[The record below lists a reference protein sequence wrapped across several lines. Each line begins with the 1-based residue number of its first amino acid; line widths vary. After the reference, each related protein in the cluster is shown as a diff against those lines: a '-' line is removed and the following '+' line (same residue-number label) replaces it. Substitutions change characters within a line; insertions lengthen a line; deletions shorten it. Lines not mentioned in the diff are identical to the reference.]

1 MSYTDKDFVVYS
13 GTSNNDE
20 IFNVGRGATV
30 KGGKGHDYIQNKGSR
45 SVIDGG
51 DGIDTVINYGEGVKS
66 TIKAGAGNDSIMN
79 FGVNSSVDGGNGND
93 YIWNGGNGVTISG
106 GAGNDSVKCLS
117 KNSVIDLGAGNDS
130 LFTGTAS
137 MTVRSG
143 SGTDT
148 IRLSGEKEDC
158 PVIYTEAGKKII
170 SLGIMKNAKIIGS
183 AGAEEIYFDE
193 SFFYESNIEAVTIK
207 AGKGN
212 DTIHGTKNK
221 DIFQYASGDG
231 KDIIENYSAEDIIQ
245 LTSGKVDDYSFNG
258 SDLIL
263 KVGKGNLTLKGMK
276 NHAINFMD
284 KNGKVSTKYYG
295 TGYTAKEV
303 IQNFVQTVSES
314 TLRGAAALDEAVKAS
329 TSFKNANDV
338 VNRLIADCK
347 AAGNADTFLKKYCGI
362 NLDNEDIG
370 ILTGWDA
377 GGMKAVSRDGLVTET
392 GKAVYPGRTTFTKR
406 GVTVTVP
413 KKSSLTKQQQLV
425 VQGIYSW
432 WLDGAIDLVEKSSG
446 MSFEKNPFSISITF
460 EKSGS
465 MKLRYCGGYEASI
478 SYGDFKASDKSGG
491 GLDAALAAWLAYPA
505 QNVFGITGN
514 FSRSMTEGLAAF
526 MTDGE
531 TYIEERIRELA
542 GNPSKL
548 AQYITGSI
556 SSNGDGRNE
565 AAGYILWR
573 YLAKQTSDSYDASVA
588 HPWDDKVKINGT
600 SGNDLLAARGDK
612 VTLNGGKGLDTL
624 TAYGVSNSL
633 SGGAGND
640 YLFAGAG
647 ATKTVLDGGSGKDT
661 LRAAGDKVTV
671 YGGAN
676 NDIIYLEGTGDVV
689 RYVSGDGNDVVYGY
703 KAAKD
708 TIRLDSVQSYSV
720 STSGKDT
727 LLKVGTGSLT
737 LKNAKNEALNLV
749 IYGTD
754 SANRLSATAAGS
766 KLYGLGGNDTLTGG
780 KGRDYLE
787 GGKGHDCLYGGSGND
802 TIKGG
807 TGNDTLCGGKGNDT
821 LYGGTGKD
829 IYLYSNGD
837 GNDKIMDYSSS
848 QAVKVMSGKVGSMY
862 ASQKHSLAGAGYVQ
876 DVVLTVGD
884 GSIML
889 KNLGCSSTF
898 NVIDAGGGKKSYKVS
913 SLVKRN
919 I

>member
-1 MSYTDKDFVVYS
+1 HNGAERARVYGEAGKDFIK
-13 GTSNNDE
+13 NN
-20 IFNVGRGATV
+20 GA
-30 KGGKGHDYIQNKGSR
+30 R
-45 SVIDGG
+45 ALLDGG
-51 DGIDTVINYGEGVKS
+51 AGNDRIENWDDGINT
-66 TIKAGAGNDSIMN
+66 TIKAGAGNDSIYSYT
-79 FGVNSSVDGGNGND
+79 G
-93 YIWNGGNGVTISG
+93 
-106 GAGNDSVKCLS
+106 K
-117 KNSVIDLGAGNDS
+117 VI
-130 LFTGTAS
+130 
-137 MTVRSG
+137 VYSG
-143 SGTDT
+143 SGNDT
-148 IRLSGEKEDC
+148 IRILGAEDEC
-158 PVIYTEAGKKII
+158 PVIHAEGDRNVI
-170 SLGIMKNAKIIGS
+170 SLGKVQNAIVLGS
-183 AGAEEIYFDE
+183 AGGEEIRFDE
-193 SFFYESNIEAVTIK
+193 SFWYANGATGANVTLNG
-207 AGKGN
+207 GKGN
-212 DTIHGTKNK
+212 DTLYGSRGQ
-221 DIFQYASGDG
+221 DLFRYASGDG
-231 KDIIENYSAEDIIQ
+231 ADIIENYDFQDVIQ
-245 LTSGKVDDYSFNG
+245 LTSGKVDSYSLSG
-258 SDLIL
+258 GDLIL
-263 KVGKGNLTLKGMK
+263 KVGKGSITLKNMA

-284 KNGKVSTKYYG
+284 KNGNISTKYYG

-303 IQNFVQTVSES
+303 IQNFVQTISES
-314 TLRGAAALDEAVKAS
+314 PLQGMAALDEAVKAG
-329 TSFKNANDV
+329 TSFKDANDV
-338 VNRLIADCK
+338 VNRLVADCQ

-362 NLDNEDIG
+362 NLDNEDTG
-370 ILTGWDA
+370 IITGWDA
-377 GGMKAVSRDGLVTET
+377 GGMKAVSREELVPET
-392 GKAVYPGRTTFTKR
+392 GKAVYPGKITFTKR

-432 WLDGAIDLVEKSSG
+432 WLDGAIDLIEKSYG
-446 MSFEKNPFSISITF
+446 MSFEKNPLSISITF
-460 EKSGS
+460 DKSNS
-465 MKLRYCGGYEASI
+465 MNVSCGNNYGTSM
-478 SYGDFKASDKSGG
+478 SYADFKASDKSGG
-491 GLDAALAAWLAYPA
+491 GLDAAFAAFLAYPA
-505 QNVFGITGN
+505 QNAFGIIGN
-514 FSRSMTEGLAAF
+514 FSNAMASGLAAL
-526 MTDGE
+526 MTGDE
-531 TYIEERIRELA
+531 NYIWGRIRELA

-548 AQYITGSI
+548 AQYINGSI

-573 YLAKQTSDSYDASVA
+573 YLAKQASDSYDASVA

-612 VTLNGGKGLDTL
+612 VTLSGGKGLDTL

-640 YLFAGAG
+640 YLFAGTG

-703 KAAKD
+703 KATKD

-737 LKNAKNEALNLV
+737 LKNAKNETLNLV

-754 SANRLSATAAGS
+754 NANRLSATAAGS